1 VGEVAE
7 VCELV
12 AVCEVRVVVAVCEMR
27 VVSPGS
33 EVCEVCEVCEL
44 SEVCEVLLD
53 SSSCGLLEACA
64 VSVLPAPLDT
74 RASCEFPLLPLK
86 GA

>member
-1 VGEVAE
+1 MAE
-7 VCELV
+7 VCDLV
-12 AVCEVRVVVAVCEMR
+12 AVCEVRVVT
-27 VVSPGS
+27 PGS

-44 SEVCEVLLD
+44 LLD
-53 SSSCGLLEACA
+53 SPSCGLLEACA
-64 VSVLPAPLDT
+64 VSVLPAPLNT